1 MQECL
6 RDPMIVYLDVE
17 EEELY
22 YDLDIAETDEDL
34 HYDLDVEETIVVDS
48 SDHDYYTGDYVVT
61 PKAHAS
67 TVLETNDK
75 IMCAQ
80 LISGSTELTE
90 ELNFKSIGTS
100 NSIQT
105 LECTDMPTPTQLANA
120 KLQCRLGYYGGAI
133 NGATL
138 YVEYDIPSGTI
149 DHYTYTFTVSED
161 ATIAVTIGSVVIQNT
176 FYRKVNGSWTELSVI
191 TAYKKVDGAWVQQ
204 SDWANAF
211 DPNTNYVYSSS

>member
-75 IMCAQ
+75 IMRDDVTV
-80 LISGSTELTE
+80 LEIPYYE
-90 ELNFKSIGTS
+90 TS
-100 NSIQT
+100 N
-105 LECTDMPTPTQLANA
+105 
-120 KLQCRLGYYGGAI
+120 LGGGYTVFIAGEVQI
-133 NGATL
+133 NG
-138 YVEYDIPSGTI
+138 
-149 DHYTYTFTVSED
+149 
-161 ATIAVTIGSVVIQNT
+161 
-176 FYRKVNGSWTELSVI
+176 
-191 TAYKKVDGAWVQQ
+191 
-204 SDWANAF
+204 
-211 DPNTNYVYSSS
+211 